1 MMTLDQVH
9 LNTKIDL
16 EQRYEK
22 QIAGERQQ
30 RIDIENQMI
39 SLKDEAL
46 KRDML
51 SNELDYRCQNLEE
64 QNINEKNKNMGL
76 QKNLHNITTSYE
88 IKIQDLNNELEN
100 YKNSIVFERG

>member
-1 MMTLDQVH
+1 MTLDQVH

>member
-1 MMTLDQVH
+1 MTLDQAH

-30 RIDIENQMI
+30 RVDIENQMI

>member
-1 MMTLDQVH
+1 MTLDQAH
-9 LNTKIDL
+9 LNAKIDL

-30 RIDIENQMI
+30 RVDIENQMI